1 MPQQHVTHIR
11 TIKRIYGNA
20 YVRLNGKRPVIYG
33 DRDDSEILTAI
44 AVDSPQELE
53 NLVLSAIQ
61 LLPGHSAKPMLLSMS
76 GAQGVEITRHHGV
89 NYYRI
94 EICVKGRWRRLH
106 GTKAQRAIEH
116 DLALAKKARVDL
128 ASDATAPSV

>member
-20 YVRLNGKRPVIYG
+20 YVRLNGKRPVIFG
-33 DRDDSEILTAI
+33 DREDVEVLNATGIDH
-44 AVDSPQELE
+44 PMELE
-53 NLVLSAIQ
+53 ERVLSAIE
-61 LLPGHSAKPMLLSMS
+61 LLPGHSQEPMLLSMS